1 MEDQR
6 VSTVFVNSKSNNVSG
21 KMRLNMKLQFK
32 IKKMKVGFR
41 DYKARRSLVNIR
53 GFMLWPR
60 RLLP

>member
-41 DYKARRSLVNIR
+41 DYKARRSLANIR